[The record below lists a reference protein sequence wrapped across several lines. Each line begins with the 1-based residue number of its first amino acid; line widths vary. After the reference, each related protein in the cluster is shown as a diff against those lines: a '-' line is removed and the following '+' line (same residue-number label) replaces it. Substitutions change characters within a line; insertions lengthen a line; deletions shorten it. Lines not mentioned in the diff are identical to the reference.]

1 MSDERP
7 PEREP
12 KPPRDRRKVDP
23 ETGEPRTKTPQVAS
37 DEVLSDADIAMLL
50 EPDRQVV
57 LQALEREAEFRERAA
72 RAEAELKN
80 FRTRVE
86 RDRAANREA
95 VIAEV
100 IRQLLPAIDDL
111 DRADA
116 HGDLV
121 EGEPL
126 TLVAQKLRAGFGK
139 FGLRRI
145 GEIGEPFDPSFHEAI
160 VQIPTPGATTQT
172 VADVITPGYA
182 LFDRLI
188 RAAKVAVSVPES

>member
-160 VQIPTPGATTQT
+160 VQLPTPGATSQT